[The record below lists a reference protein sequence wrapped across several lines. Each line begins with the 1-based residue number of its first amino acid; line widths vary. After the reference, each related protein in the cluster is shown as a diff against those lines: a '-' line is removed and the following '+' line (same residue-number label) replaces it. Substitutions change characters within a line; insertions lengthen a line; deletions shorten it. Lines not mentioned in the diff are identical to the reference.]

1 MQKLFLA
8 WQDSVTRSWFPV
20 GSLTY
25 KNNWYE
31 FVYLR
36 GAEEAKNKCGFSG
49 IWSLNEFD
57 KVYRSQELLPVFSHR
72 IMKKTRPDYP
82 DFISWQNLS
91 ETEDEPM
98 VLLSRSGGKKVTDN
112 YEIFPYPEQ
121 DENGVYHLYF
131 FSHGLR
137 YMASETIEKIKKLEV
152 GETLFLMH
160 DAQNNFDRDALM
172 LRTKDFY
179 LLGFCPRY
187 LLNDVFP
194 LLKKYP
200 DAVKVILERV
210 NLPPAPLQMRL
221 LCHLIVKHDDFQPFS
236 SEMYESLAVPI
247 LS

>member
-121 DENGVYHLYF
+121 DENGVYHL
-131 FSHGLR
+131 
-137 YMASETIEKIKKLEV
+137 
-152 GETLFLMH
+152 
-160 DAQNNFDRDALM
+160 
-172 LRTKDFY
+172 
-179 LLGFCPRY
+179 
-187 LLNDVFP
+187 
-194 LLKKYP
+194 
-200 DAVKVILERV
+200 
-210 NLPPAPLQMRL
+210 
-221 LCHLIVKHDDFQPFS
+221 
-236 SEMYESLAVPI
+236 
-247 LS
+247 